1 LVRLDDALRDADH
14 EIGFALAQFGAEKAR
29 PYADAL
35 ASARAKVAEA
45 FRLKQR
51 LDDATP
57 DSERRQREWT
67 LQIIALCEQAEALLT
82 EQDAAFNEL
91 RGLEVDA
98 AATLADVRSRIAA
111 ATDRVDAARK
121 TLTGLAKKYVA
132 STFAPVAKNPDEAER
147 LLETATTT
155 ADAAAPSISQA
166 GVSSVSSTLHDAAR
180 AAQRADQLLA
190 AVDTVADDLRRA
202 DDALKTLRTKTKA
215 DLKEAKA
222 ERDGAPDADTGGA
235 IIRSIAAIEANLA
248 TQRKGTSDPIAE
260 LDNLGAAVAELDA
273 ALAGARNQ
281 TQRLEHA
288 RSAYAG
294 AIVSAKSQ
302 IAHARDFIG
311 SHSVGVEARTRL
323 AEADRQL
330 MLAEAAD
337 DPVEALDTVRRAMM
351 HARDADDLAHYD
363 ATGGH

>member
-1 LVRLDDALRDADH
+1 MERIAPLTLVADGADILRGTAIGVITLVVLLAALVGLGFVLLFRRHGDNGIPLSNDSGLGALRVRSGSLLVRLDDALRDADH

-155 ADAAAPSISQA
+155 ADAARVRCTTLPAPHSAPTSCSPRSTPSRTTSAERTMPSKHSAPKPRPISKRRKPSA
-166 GVSSVSSTLHDAAR
+166 MALPTPTLVERSSARLPRSKPISPRSAR
-180 AAQRADQLLA
+180 APQ
-190 AVDTVADDLRRA
+190 
-202 DDALKTLRTKTKA
+202 
-215 DLKEAKA
+215 
-222 ERDGAPDADTGGA
+222 
-235 IIRSIAAIEANLA
+235 
-248 TQRKGTSDPIAE
+248 
-260 LDNLGAAVAELDA
+260 
-273 ALAGARNQ
+273 
-281 TQRLEHA
+281 
-288 RSAYAG
+288 
-294 AIVSAKSQ
+294 
-302 IAHARDFIG
+302 
-311 SHSVGVEARTRL
+311 TRL
-323 AEADRQL
+323 PNSTTSGRL
-330 MLAEAAD
+330 
-337 DPVEALDTVRRAMM
+337 
-351 HARDADDLAHYD
+351 
-363 ATGGH
+363 